1 MSEKIRISLEAARVN
16 AKMNQAQVAQALG
29 VSVATII
36 KWEKGIT
43 FPSVDKAFELSSL
56 YSIPVDNINFC
67 RET

>member
-16 AKMNQAQVAQALG
+16 AKMNQAQAAQALG
-29 VSVATII
+29 VSVATIV

-67 RET
+67 RES